1 MKSPPVRRGGDIDL
15 GHLLLAA
22 GVELDTT
29 IVIRHTYNPDG
40 LTGPHDLTT
49 QKVHDYTRRQ
59 GFRKFPAA
67 PPKHW
72 LIFVTDGGLRSRF
85 LTAYDNRGEV
95 TAERTATHR
104 SFDLEPSDL
113 LTTLRG
119 RLVVQWSKDA
129 VNWVKQGRAAAQF
142 TVLEIA
148 DPAEVTFPGFDRL
161 VIDYATLLDVVESSR
176 YRSWQAALASV
187 QAIYL
192 ITDSR
197 TGQHYVGKAD
207 GGERLLGRWNTY
219 ARTGHGGNVA
229 LTALAGLDP
238 DHVRD
243 FRFSILRV
251 FGPDTPRVDV
261 DTAEEHFK
269 RALMTREFGLNRN

>member
-1 MKSPPVRRGGDIDL
+1 MKPPVRRGGDIDL

-29 IVIRHTYNPDG
+29 IVIRHTYTPDG
-40 LTGPHDLTT
+40 LTGPDDLTPE
-49 QKVHDYTRRQ
+49 KIHANTRRQ
-59 GFRKFPAA
+59 GFRKFPAE
-67 PPKHW
+67 PPEHW
-72 LIFVTDGGLRSRF
+72 LVFVTDGGLRSRF
-85 LTAYDNRGEV
+85 LTAYDNRGEA
-95 TAERTATHR
+95 TAERTRTHR
-104 SFDLEPSDL
+104 YFDLERSDRL
-113 LTTLRG
+113 ATLSG

-129 VNWVKQGRAAAQF
+129 VNWVKQGSAAAQF
-142 TVLEIA
+142 TVLEIT

-161 VIDYATLLDVVESSR
+161 VIDFATLRDVVESSR
-176 YRSWQAALASV
+176 YRSWQTALSAV
-187 QAIYL
+187 QAVYL

-207 GGERLLGRWNTY
+207 GAERLLGRWSTY

-229 LTALAGLDP
+229 LTTLAGLDP

-251 FGPDTPRVDV
+251 FGPDTPRTDV
-261 DTAEEHFK
+261 DAAEEHFK